1 MYNNAIATST
11 SEIIINSVVV
21 LFIMEIDEYIFSALE
36 AINDKWTKHASGSDA
51 EAEKEGAIEK
61 LKEEIALQKAQII
74 SQQEELMLQKDQ
86 VARQNGEIA
95 MLRKT
100 VQKIQDSLAR
110 VITPSESIAQCAA
123 DESLTVL
130 LADSEDTC
138 SV

>member
-1 MYNNAIATST
+1 
-11 SEIIINSVVV
+11 
-21 LFIMEIDEYIFSALE
+21 MEIDEYIFSALE

-51 EAEKEGAIEK
+51 EAEKGAIEK

-86 VARQNGEIA
+86 VARQNGDIA

-100 VQKIQDSLAR
+100 VQKTEDSLAR
-110 VITPSESIAQCAA
+110 LITPSESIAQCAA

-130 LADSEDTC
+130 LAESGNISSDGNNE
-138 SV
+138 